1 MLGTVEQR
9 LGRPA
14 EAVDCQLA
22 ALDLARRTG
31 IRYSAVEALIGLA
44 TVRGSA
50 VDARQ
55 ALDLARTAGYR
66 ALEGRALTTLARLPA
81 DRGRALEHA
90 RRALEVHRRKR
101 VTASTK
107 PAPSF
112 CLPIWPR
119 RTATLLPQSLGVHV
133 RKALSNSWASRRFEA
148 CGRGAGP
155 S

>member
-1 MLGTVEQR
+1 MEADALVVLGTVEQR

-90 RRALEVHRRKR
+90 RRALEVHRETGHRLDEAR
-101 VTASTK
+101 TFALL
-107 PAPSF
+107 AD
-112 CLPIWPR
+112 LAAANGD
-119 RTATLLPQSLGVHV
+119 TATAKSWRARAESAFEFLGIPP
-133 RKALSNSWASRRFEA
+133 L
-148 CGRGAGP
+148 
-155 S
+155 